1 MKLRYLLFLGIG
13 FAFASCSSSYR
24 GMQTTDDVYYSPTPE
39 PSSYVTVT
47 SQDDQDSY
55 NYRND
60 VQEDWQI
67 RRGINDPR
75 YRSSVTLNFGMGYP
89 SYSPFYS
96 PFSSFGYGYG
106 SPFSSFGYGYG
117 YGSPFSSYGYGYS
130 PYYSPFGMG
139 YGNYGYYNPYSHYG
153 SYSPYYGNGYYSGN
167 GYGNSGY
174 FSGRTVKDNGPRMSN
189 LGVYRNN
196 GTSPRVVTGDNN
208 SRPNIAPVRTMR
220 QPANSNT
227 GLGNTIRRVFTP
239 RERRTTPQNNNSN
252 RRYTPTPQ
260 RQPTRRFTP
269 QNNNNTPAPSRV
281 ERTPSNNSG
290 GGHAPVRKF

>member
-13 FAFASCSSSYR
+13 FAFAGCSSSYR
-24 GMQTTDDVYYSPTPE
+24 GMQTTDDVYYSPTPD
-39 PSSYVTVT
+39 PSSYVSVN
-47 SQDDQDSY
+47 SQDNEDSY
-55 NYRND
+55 SYRND

-75 YRSSVTLNFGMGYP
+75 YRSSISLNFGMGYP

-106 SPFSSFGYGYG
+106 SPFSAFG
-117 YGSPFSSYGYGYS
+117 YGYGYS

-139 YGNYGYYNPYSHYG
+139 GYGNYGYSGYYNPYYSNFG
-153 SYSPYYGNGYYSGN
+153 SYNSYYGHGGYYSGN
-167 GYGNSGY
+167 NYGYPGY

-196 GTSPRVVTGDNN
+196 NTSPRVITGDNN

-220 QPANSNT
+220 QPPNSNT
-227 GLGNTIRRVFTP
+227 GLGNTIRRVFSP
-239 RERRTTPQNNNSN
+239 RERNTTPQNNNSN
-252 RRYTPTPQ
+252 RRYSPSTQ
-260 RQPTRRFTP
+260 RQPTRTFTP

-290 GGHAPVRKF
+290 GEHAPVRKF